1 MPEITAETDHENAKR
16 RAQAG
21 HIAPKLAAVA
31 EDHMPKVAAKLAEM
45 AEHKDPLPIDS
56 VVAAD
61 VKRIADGID
70 SLVKLM
76 SQVVAEWLRELER
89 TRR

>member
-1 MPEITAETDHENAKR
+1 MSEITAETDHENAK
-16 RAQAG
+16 AQAE
-21 HIAPKLAAVA
+21 PKRH
-31 EDHMPKVAAKLAEM
+31 ESHHMPKVAAKLAEM
-45 AEHKDPLPIDS
+45 AEHPVKVPIDS
-56 VVAAD
+56 QVAAD

-70 SLVKLM
+70 SLVKLV

>member
-1 MPEITAETDHENAKR
+1 MPEITAETDHENAKAR
-16 RAQAG
+16 VESELKRS
-21 HIAPKLAAVA
+21 HTESHHV
-31 EDHMPKVAAKLAEM
+31 PKVAAKLAEV
-45 AEHKDPLPIDS
+45 AEHPVKLPIDS
-56 VVAAD
+56 QFAAD

-70 SLVKLM
+70 SLVVLV

>member
-1 MPEITAETDHENAKR
+1 MITAETDHENAAAR
-16 RAQAG
+16 G
-21 HIAPKLAAVA
+21 H
-31 EDHMPKVAAKLAEM
+31 HMQKVAAKLAEM
-45 AEHKDPLPIDS
+45 AEHPVKGPIDS
-56 VVAAD
+56 LVAAD

-70 SLVKLM
+70 SLVKLV

>member
-1 MPEITAETDHENAKR
+1 MSEITAETDHEKVEPKR
-16 RAQAG
+16 
-21 HIAPKLAAVA
+21 H
-31 EDHMPKVAAKLAEM
+31 ETHHKVAAKLAEM
-45 AEHKDPLPIDS
+45 AEHPVKVPIDS

-70 SLVKLM
+70 SLVKLV